1 MKQVFESE
9 NIRFVEVSEQLIE
22 EYLLMVND
30 YENVNRFLGGEN
42 KLYSPEQ
49 ERNWVKEKLAEK
61 APVFSMIGKK
71 NGEFIGNI
79 EFFDLKEKEAELGIA
94 LTAKMQDRG
103 YGTEAIRAFTEYG
116 TDHLGLKRIRL
127 RANTENGRAIHVYE
141 KCGFREYAR
150 NDEEVSME
158 LFI

>member
-22 EYLLMVND
+22 EYLIMVND

-49 ERNWVKEKLAEK
+49 ERNGVKEKLAEK

-79 EFFDLKEKEAELGIA
+79 EFFDLKEK
-94 LTAKMQDRG
+94 
-103 YGTEAIRAFTEYG
+103 
-116 TDHLGLKRIRL
+116 
-127 RANTENGRAIHVYE
+127 
-141 KCGFREYAR
+141 
-150 NDEEVSME
+150 
-158 LFI
+158 

>member
-22 EYLLMVND
+22 EYLIMVND
-30 YENVNRFLGGEN
+30 YENVNRFLGGQSET
-42 KLYSPEQ
+42 YTPEQ
-49 ERNWVKEKLAEK
+49 ERNWVKEKLAEN
-61 APVFSMIGKK
+61 APVFSMISKK

-116 TDHLGLKRIRL
+116 TDHLGLTRIRL

-158 LFI
+158 LFR

>member
-22 EYLLMVND
+22 EYLIMVND
-30 YENVNRFLGGEN
+30 YENVNRFLGGQSET
-42 KLYSPEQ
+42 YTPEQ

-61 APVFSMIGKK
+61 AQVFSMIGKK

-116 TDHLGLKRIRL
+116 TDHLGLTRIRL

>member
-30 YENVNRFLGGEN
+30 YENVNRFLGGQSET
-42 KLYSPEQ
+42 YTPEQ
-49 ERNWVKEKLAEK
+49 ERNWVKEKLAEN
-61 APVFSMIGKK
+61 APVFSMISKK

-116 TDHLGLKRIRL
+116 TDHLGLTRIRL

>member
-49 ERNWVKEKLAEK
+49 ERNWVKKKLAEK
-61 APVFSMIGKK
+61 AQVFSMIEKK
-71 NGEFIGNI
+71 SGEFIGNI

-94 LTAKMQDRG
+94 LTAKMQNRG
-103 YGTEAIRAFTEYG
+103 YGTEAIRAFTKYG
-116 TDHLGLKRIRL
+116 ADHLGLTRIRL
-127 RANTENGRAIHVYE
+127 RANTENDRAIHVYE